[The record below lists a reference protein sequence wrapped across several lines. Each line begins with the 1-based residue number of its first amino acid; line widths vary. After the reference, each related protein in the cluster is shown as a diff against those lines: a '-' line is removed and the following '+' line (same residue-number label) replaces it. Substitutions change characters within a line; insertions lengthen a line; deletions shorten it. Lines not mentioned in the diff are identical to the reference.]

1 MKLCSCLRLLPVL
14 LAFATPIPMS
24 AAEDLDTLCSDESVS
39 AVSFSKSLRLDI
51 SGSSVA
57 FSSDEASQSF
67 LAEAITD
74 VFNEL
79 SICQDVG
86 DIDNQKPHKTI
97 TAASILTPESLKVII
112 DEGVLGVDSPESFS
126 VLLDLD
132 MSCVGCNT
140 TLPLFLPPA
149 EDQQVTNEDLFP
161 CECTPPSKDD
171 FMTALHVRINSA
183 LEVEDSAVS
192 LLTEMEI
199 LNVVEAQT
207 LEVCPPSS
215 ETSEFTSSNI
225 LELMLNTTIVEDIES
240 LTIESLS
247 DELTVL
253 QDLYKA
259 AYSAAANDAC
269 DDLAR
274 QVDTAQ
280 VIRVVPRYPDMIALQ
295 IDTTAICQGDTCIA
309 EPITLFDPYHSNSM
323 SAGGMGRM
331 LNRELAF
338 AKDVLLENHS
348 PLRGKLPSD
357 RKLEDGADSLCY
369 CPSERDLDIGVSE
382 ESFLPYLDNFL
393 SNDERFTAIVS
404 AKPCPIESEFET
416 SVLVVANST
425 LDLSLY
431 TDALEESLLSTAN
444 RNLDSPD
451 KCDPL
456 DKKILTASMQV
467 LDQRSASR
475 RLEDADDVEQSPFP
489 SISLASS
496 ASPSTSPSFAPTES
510 FRAYTQYL
518 FFHITGTCRGE

>member
-67 LAEAITD
+67 LALAITD

-86 DIDNQKPHKTI
+86 DIDEDSQKPHKTI
-97 TAASILTPESLKVII
+97 TAASILTPESLKVLI
-112 DEGVLGVDSPESFS
+112 DAGILGVDSPESFS
-126 VLLDLD
+126 MLLDLD
-132 MSCVGCNT
+132 MSCVGCNS
-140 TLPLFLPPA
+140 TLPLFLHPA
-149 EDQQVTNEDLFP
+149 EDQQVTNEELFP
-161 CECTPPSKDD
+161 CECPPPSKND
-171 FMTALHVRINSA
+171 FITAINSA
-183 LEVEDSAVS
+183 LEVADSDVS
-192 LLTEMEI
+192 LLGEMEV

-207 LEVCPPSS
+207 LGECPPSS
-215 ETSEFTSSNI
+215 ETNEFTSSNI

-269 DDLAR
+269 DSVAR

-295 IDTTAICQGDTCIA
+295 IDTTAICQGDTCDA
-309 EPITLFDPYHSNSM
+309 ETITLFDPYHSDSM
-323 SAGGMGRM
+323 GAGGMRRK
-331 LNRELAF
+331 LNREIAF
-338 AKDVLLENHS
+338 AKDVVLENHS
-348 PLRGKLPSD
+348 PLRGKLPG
-357 RKLEDGADSLCY
+357 RELEDGVESLCY
-369 CPSERDLDIGVSE
+369 CPSESHLGIGVSE
-382 ESFLPYLDNFL
+382 ENFIPYLDNFL
-393 SNDERFTAIVS
+393 LNDERFTAIVS

-431 TDALEESLLSTAN
+431 TDTLAGSLLTTAN

-456 DKKILTASMQV
+456 DRKVLAASMQV

-475 RLEDADDVEQSPFP
+475 RLEDIDDEEQSPFP
-489 SISLASS
+489 SISLAPS
-496 ASPSTSPSFAPTES
+496 ASPSTSPSFAPTEG

-518 FFHITGTCRGE
+518 FFHITGNCRGE